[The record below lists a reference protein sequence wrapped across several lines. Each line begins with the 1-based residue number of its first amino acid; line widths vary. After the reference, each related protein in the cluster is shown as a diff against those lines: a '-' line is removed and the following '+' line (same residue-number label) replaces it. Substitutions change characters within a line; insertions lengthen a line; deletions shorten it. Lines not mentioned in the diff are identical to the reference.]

1 MSITVANDK
10 IAIQAIISTDEY
22 ITEYLEFDPM
32 EIYTVQATN
41 ELLEQSENK
50 QQIFIFNTY
59 PEATINPII
68 WGMIYQVTVSCPVN
82 NAGTAD
88 LAIEQIIA
96 LLHKKEIANGV
107 MLELIDPPVVLSSDT
122 ALYQIGARFVSYETV
137 YNKPKKRP
145 INP

>member
-96 LLHKKEIANGV
+96 LLHKKEISNGV

-122 ALYQIGARFVSYETV
+122 SLYQIGARFVSYETL

-145 INP
+145 TNP